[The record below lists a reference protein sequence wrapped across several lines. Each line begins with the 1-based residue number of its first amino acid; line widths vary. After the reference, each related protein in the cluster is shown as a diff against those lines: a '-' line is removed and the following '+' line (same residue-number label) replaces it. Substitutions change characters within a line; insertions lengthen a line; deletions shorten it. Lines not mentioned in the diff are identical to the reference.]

1 MYKLLG
7 AYIRSGNLKEGFH
20 ITSLAGLYLEGIYLI
35 VVNLNPTETEN
46 ERVESCARACRWKP
60 ILWAQRSTSCNNQDN
75 LRLPWRGS
83 FLQSKLQKCCLVT
96 SSGPAWFNT
105 VF

>member
-7 AYIRSGNLKEGFH
+7 AYIRRGYLTEGFH
-20 ITSLAGLYLEGIYLI
+20 VTSLAGLYLEGLYLI
-35 VVNLNPTETEN
+35 VVNLNPTETKN
-46 ERVESCARACRWKP
+46 ERVESCARVAGNQF
-60 ILWAQRSTSCNNQDN
+60 ILAAIKEN
-75 LRLPWRGS
+75 LRLDWRRS

-96 SSGPAWFNT
+96 SSGPAWLNT